1 MKKGF
6 TLAEVLLTLGIIGV
20 VSALTIPT
28 FVRNHQKQVFV
39 TQLKKVY
46 SELAQAADSALVE
59 NNAISL
65 NETKFNGN
73 NSNATKEFFNSYLKI
88 VKTCTDDKTPC
99 FAESYKYIDGTEFEV
114 YLETDDE
121 RPCFVL
127 ADGASICTYIE
138 GWEEFDPSDNVYNP
152 KVLCID
158 VNGAQG
164 PNIVGRDLFHLE
176 IYPDGKVGE
185 SYNNDSSELCQ
196 ETGVTYG
203 AGCLSKII
211 NDGWKMDY

>member
-1 MKKGF
+1 MYEKSF

-46 SELAQAADSALVE
+46 SELAQAADSAIVE

-65 NETKFNGN
+65 TETKYNFNN
-73 NSNATKEFFNSYLKI
+73 TNSIKDFFNAYLKI

-99 FAESYKYIDGTEFEV
+99 FAESYKYIDGTEFDDFR
-114 YLETDDE
+114 ETSNE
-121 RPCFVL
+121 QPCFVL
-127 ADGASICTYIE
+127 ADGASICTLYK
-138 GWEEFDPSDNVYNP
+138 GWESGSGIFSS
-152 KVLCID
+152 LQLHID

-164 PNIVGRDLFHLE
+164 PNIVGRDLFYVE
-176 IYPDGKVGE
+176 IYPDGKVSE
-185 SYNNDSSELCQ
+185 SYYNDESEFCLDT
-196 ETGVTYG
+196 EVSYGV
-203 AGCLSKII
+203 GCLSKII

>member
-46 SELAQAADSALVE
+46 SELAQAADSAIVE

-65 NETKFNGN
+65 TETKFNGN

-99 FAESYKYIDGTEFEV
+99 FAESYKYIDGTEF
-114 YLETDDE
+114 DDFE
-121 RPCFVL
+121 PASDEKPCFVI
-127 ADGASICTYIE
+127 ADGASICTKWK
-138 GWEEFDPSDNVYNP
+138 GWYDFDPSDKTFSPTQLY
-152 KVLCID
+152 ID

-164 PNIVGRDLFHLE
+164 PNIVGRDLFYAE
-176 IYPDGKVGE
+176 IYPDGKVSE
-185 SYNNDSSELCQ
+185 SYYNDKSEFCLDT
-196 ETGVTYG
+196 EVSYGV
-203 AGCLSKII
+203 GCLSKII

>member
-46 SELAQAADSALVE
+46 SELAQAADAAIVE

-73 NSNATKEFFNSYLKI
+73 NPNATLDFFNTYLKI

-99 FAESYKYIDGTEFEV
+99 FAEKYTHIDGTEFNDFFNV
-114 YLETDDE
+114 NSSN
-121 RPCFVL
+121 PCFVL
-127 ADGASICTYIE
+127 ADGASICTAHI
-138 GWEEFDPSDNVYNP
+138 GWYDFDLNENLLSP
-152 KVLCID
+152 KVLNID

-164 PNIVGRDLFHLE
+164 PNIAGRDLFYVE
-176 IYPDGKVGE
+176 IYPDGKVSE
-185 SYNNDSSELCQ
+185 SYYNDASEFCQ
-196 ETGVTYG
+196 DSDMLYGV
-203 AGCLSKII
+203 GCLSKII

>member
-65 NETKFNGN
+65 AETKFNR
-73 NSNATKEFFNSYLKI
+73 SNTNAAKDFFNTHLKI

-99 FAESYKYIDGTEFEV
+99 FAESYKYIDGTEFED
-114 YLETDDE
+114 YIETDDKQ
-121 RPCFVL
+121 PCFVL
-127 ADGASICTYIE
+127 ADGASICNRYGGFSPDRE
-138 GWEEFDPSDNVYNP
+138 GRHGTMQLN
-152 KVLCID
+152 ID
-158 VNGAQG
+158 INGQQG
-164 PNIVGRDLFHLE
+164 PNIVGRDFFYTE
-176 IYPDGKVGE
+176 IYSDGKVNE
-185 SYNNDSSELCQ
+185 SYNTENNEIYCQ
-196 ETGVTYG
+196 DTRSLYG
-203 AGCLSKII
+203 FGCLSKII